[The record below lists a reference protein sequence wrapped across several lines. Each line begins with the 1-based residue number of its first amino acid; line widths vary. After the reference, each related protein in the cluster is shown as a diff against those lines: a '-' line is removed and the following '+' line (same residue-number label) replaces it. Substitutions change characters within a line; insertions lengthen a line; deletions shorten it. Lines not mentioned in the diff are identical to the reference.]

1 MDRHIRLLDQ
11 AIEEETASL
20 SLGQSH
26 LTAGLAVHL
35 PEVVAPD
42 WRRRKNQNRSTIA
55 SDDDIDVVN
64 EGLAPI
70 LPEPK
75 KSRTKAAQRNSKKKG
90 KGRNTAGHDDQS
102 KDSIPLT
109 ITLPATTQ
117 QDEIDV
123 VLNEELYCYCN
134 WESFGEVSRC
144 TTANCLMQYS
154 SCIS

>member
-11 AIEEETASL
+11 AIEEEIASL
-20 SLGQSH
+20 SLGQSR
-26 LTAGLAVHL
+26 LTTGIAMHL
-35 PEVVAPD
+35 PEVVVPE
-42 WRRRKNQNRSTIA
+42 WRRRKTQIRDTFA
-55 SDDDIDVVN
+55 SDEDLDIAN
-64 EGLAPI
+64 EGQAPV

-90 KGRNTAGHDDQS
+90 KGRNTAGHDDQY

-117 QDEIDV
+117 QDDIDIQ
-123 VLNEELYCYCN
+123 LNEELYCYCN
-134 WESFGEVSRC
+134 RESFGEVSRC
-144 TTANCLMQYS
+144 TTANCLMQSS